1 MMLKTQRRIAASI
14 LKAGKGRVWLDPK
27 DRESISAAVT
37 REDIKKLV
45 SERAIQARQKKGIS
59 RYRAKKLRL
68 QRAKGRRKGHGKRSG
83 KKGARLPKKEKWIST
98 IRPVR
103 RKLVELRDSGRID
116 KATYRKLYSLA
127 KGGVFKSKSHLEM
140 YIKELR

>member
-1 MMLKTQRRIAASI
+1 MLKTQRRIAASI
-14 LKAGKGRVWLDPK
+14 LKAGEGRVWLDPE

-59 RYRAKKLRL
+59 RYRAKKLHL
-68 QRAKGRRKGHGKRSG
+68 QRTKGRRTGHGKRSG
-83 KKGARLPKKEKWIST
+83 KKGARLPKKAKWISI

-103 RKLVELRDSGRID
+103 RKLVELRDSGKIN

-127 KGGVFKSKSHLEM
+127 KGGVFKSKSHLET
-140 YIKELR
+140 YLKELR